1 MGNNYAWPLIFES
14 WPNCQHTHTHSFVQQ
29 LTCWCWTCF
38 SCGICLVVRQRCS
51 SFTTGPVCQV
61 HRSMTKAIW
70 NIELSLS
77 HAWCMHVR
85 VRTALCWLGEE
96 RRLNRTKRKGQ
107 QSVGVR
113 SFSCVWSE
121 TSLNVSS
128 SLRIPVFFSHII
140 LFLAIKST
148 PFVLHVK

>member
-1 MGNNYAWPLIFES
+1 MGVGNNDAWPLIFES
-14 WPNCQHTHTHSFVQQ
+14 WPNCQHTHPFVQQ

-38 SCGICLVVRQRCS
+38 SCGIYLNVWQRCS
-51 SFTTGPVCQV
+51 SFTTGLVGQI

-77 HAWCMHVR
+77 HAWCMHAPVI
-85 VRTALCWLGEE
+85 TALCWPGEE
-96 RRLNRTKRKGQ
+96 IKLNRTQRKGQ

-113 SFSCVWSE
+113 SFSCVWNE
-121 TSLNVSS
+121 TNLNVSS
-128 SLRIPVFFSHII
+128 SSRIPVFFSHIN

>member
-1 MGNNYAWPLIFES
+1 MCVGNNYAWPLIFES
-14 WPNCQHTHTHSFVQQ
+14 WPNCQHTHPFVQQ
-29 LTCWCWTCF
+29 LTWCWACF
-38 SCGICLVVRQRCS
+38 SCGICLDVRQRCS
-51 SFTTGPVCQV
+51 SFTTGAVCQI

-70 NIELSLS
+70 NTELSLS

-85 VRTALCWLGEE
+85 VSTALCWLGEE
-96 RRLNRTKRKGQ
+96 RKLNGTRTKGQ

-128 SLRIPVFFSHII
+128 SPRLPVFFSHIN
-140 LFLAIKST
+140 LSLAIKST
-148 PFVLHVK
+148 SFVWHVK